1 MGLGEQNFCSNLR
14 EKIENVAN
22 HSLVRVPQR
31 EMVFFSCIAL
41 CNITLKQIGNNTYP
55 SRALRHLGGGLC
67 GESICWKPIEE
78 TENVDWWCRILISLF
93 MLGFSCGYYFTIYQL
108 LHFVCLVWSF
118 LHSIF
123 VSEYTVTDDSHLCFL
138 IRARMA
144 YGLFRIK
151 RMSFRELVRLRNSQ
165 APLLDLEDMR
175 EVLSSNKLSRRMRGA
190 SLFDLSR
197 IYGASDI
204 ISHNVERILSGNPT
218 YLKQQRRWEK
228 ISRDLN
234 RECVDEQTI
243 QMFLFILLLLS
254 LFERADEDTR
264 TVILYGVPGLP
275 SLSVSCSATYAKT
288 RSMIVQMH
296 HLLETVILSHM
307 AG

>member
-1 MGLGEQNFCSNLR
+1 
-14 EKIENVAN
+14 
-22 HSLVRVPQR
+22 
-31 EMVFFSCIAL
+31 
-41 CNITLKQIGNNTYP
+41 
-55 SRALRHLGGGLC
+55 
-67 GESICWKPIEE
+67 
-78 TENVDWWCRILISLF
+78 
-93 MLGFSCGYYFTIYQL
+93 
-108 LHFVCLVWSF
+108 
-118 LHSIF
+118 
-123 VSEYTVTDDSHLCFL
+123 
-138 IRARMA
+138 MA

-197 IYGASDI
+197 IYCASDI
-204 ISHNVERILSGNPT
+204 ISHNVERILSENPT

-254 LFERADEDTR
+254 LFERADEDMR

-275 SLSVSCSATYAKT
+275 SFVGFS
-288 RSMIVQMH
+288 
-296 HLLETVILSHM
+296 
-307 AG
+307 